1 VRAIVTAA
9 LGVGLL
15 CASAGVVHGER
26 LASTMSSSVV
36 QITSSFDGAVLSLFG
51 NILPDRESPLPYAE
65 GPYEVVIVVTG
76 PLQDRVTRMKT
87 NAMGV
92 WASTD
97 EVRFKGFPSFYAVIA
112 SGKLG
117 VITTPETLAAL
128 EITPEAQARL
138 AAQSPAI
145 KAERFGSELVR
156 LMKKDGHLS
165 VSEGSENGTGFIS
178 PTAYTA
184 RVVLPSDVVN
194 GAFIARTLVFKNKVL
209 VADHTEGFAV
219 RKSGFEAYV
228 FTAARQQP
236 LLYGLACVLLALG
249 TGWLAGVVFRR

>member
-1 VRAIVTAA
+1 
-9 LGVGLL
+9 
-15 CASAGVVHGER
+15 
-26 LASTMSSSVV
+26 
-36 QITSSFDGAVLSLFG
+36 
-51 NILPDRESPLPYAE
+51 
-65 GPYEVVIVVTG
+65 
-76 PLQDRVTRMKT
+76 
-87 NAMGV
+87 MGV

-112 SGKLG
+112 SGKLD
-117 VITTPETLAAL
+117 VITTPETLTSLA
-128 EITPEAQARL
+128 ITPEAQARL
-138 AAQSPAI
+138 AAQSPSI
-145 KAERFGSELVR
+145 KAERFGNELVR
-156 LMKKDGHLS
+156 LMSEDGHLA
-165 VSEGSENGTGFIS
+165 VSEFAVNFIS
-178 PTAYTA
+178 DTAYTA

-194 GAFIARTLVFKNKVL
+194 GAFIARTLVFKDKVL